1 LALISE
7 KNFRKIPNLSVLSA
21 RRFLPWE
28 SHNCFGNIENAGC
41 YDIPALDVHSGLSG
55 DAVKLIFVCPNSNKV
70 FESAN
75 YTIIEN
81 KGVMADASG
90 SRVLDAKV
98 ALDECCPHCGHKHIY
113 HAGELSCPFSGSKGV
128 FS

>member
-7 KNFRKIPNLSVLSA
+7 KNFWKIPNLSVLSA
-21 RRFLPWE
+21 RRFLPWKC
-28 SHNCFGNIENAGC
+28 HNRSGNIENAGR
-41 YDIPALDVHSGLSG
+41 YVISAQGVQSGLSG
-55 DAVKLIFVCPNSNKV
+55 DAVKLIFVCPNSNKM

-75 YTIIEN
+75 YAIIEN
-81 KGVMADASG
+81 KGVITDASG
-90 SRVLDAKV
+90 SRVLDATV